1 MPTIA
6 EENYIKAIFSLQ
18 VNKSKAVSTNLIA
31 KELKTKASSV
41 TDMLQKLSEKK
52 MVNYIKYKGVSLTK
66 EGERVALKIV
76 RRHRLWE
83 VFLVDKLNYNWDE
96 VHDLAEQLEHI
107 KSKNLVDRLD
117 EFLNFPAYDPHGDP
131 IPDKYGNINHHKNIM
146 LSSIVP
152 KSSCKV
158 VGIKDSSPSFLKFL
172 DASSIT
178 LGSYVEVLKI
188 EEFDNSMLIKVSNK
202 TFSISN
208 VIAKNLYVT
217 KL

>member
-18 VNKSKAVSTNLIA
+18 VKKSKSVSTNLIA
-31 KELKTKASSV
+31 KALKTKASSV

-52 MVNYIKYKGVSLTK
+52 MVNYVKYKGVSLTK
-66 EGERVALKIV
+66 EGERVALKII

-107 KSKNLVDRLD
+107 KSKNLVDKLE

-131 IPDKYGNINHHKNIM
+131 IPDKHGNINHHKNIM
-146 LSSIVP
+146 LSSIAP
-152 KSSCKV
+152 KNSCKV
-158 VGIKDSSPSFLKFL
+158 VGIKDSSASFLKFL
-172 DASSIT
+172 DSSSIA
-178 LGSYVEVLKI
+178 LGSYVEVINI
-188 EEFDNSMLIKVSNK
+188 EEFDNSMLIKINNK

-208 VIAKNLYVT
+208 LIAKNLYVT